1 MTVSAD
7 SRRREYQG
15 NGVTTIFNG
24 PMAFQR
30 SHVQAFLLSADGLV
44 LVPPANYDVERLG
57 QEAGTRVIMHTAPPV
72 DTELILLRTMPYT
85 QEVDVTNQGA
95 FHAETIEKGY
105 DALAMQIQQLDDST
119 LQLIFDGGEFVWDA
133 RGHRIIRVG
142 DARDP
147 MDAVNLRSLLL
158 LVEQII
164 GGGGSVGVNPKTFQ
178 FTGDGEQVQF
188 WMEGADIDSPEFYDT
203 YIETAPG
210 NREFIGQEP
219 VVDYVVELDIG
230 GGGAWITFSTPPG
243 DGVQGFAVLRGYAR
257 PYIGPPPMSWVDA
270 RTRIKVIEDGHQP
283 DIDDEFAT
291 LIYQHN
297 MVPGE
302 VVIQPTPPG
311 AVHSKL
317 YTGSYFSIQQEG
329 VANVSVV
336 GAAGVT
342 IQQAADCLPRTRVQG
357 SLITCTCID
366 GDLNRW
372 AVSGDMA
379 MA

>member
-1 MTVSAD
+1 MTVAAD

-30 SHVQAFLLSADGLV
+30 SHVQAFLLNDQGLV
-44 LVPPANYDVERLG
+44 LVPPADYDVERLG
-57 QEAGTRVIMHTAPPV
+57 QEAGTRVIMHAAPVV
-72 DTELILLRTMPYT
+72 DTTLILLRTMPYT

-105 DALAMQIQQLDDST
+105 DALAMQIQQLDDGT

-133 RGHRIIRVG
+133 RGSRIIRVG

-147 MDAVNLRSLLL
+147 QDAVNLRSLLL
-158 LVEQII
+158 LVEQVI
-164 GGGGSVGVNPKTFQ
+164 GGGGSVGVNPKTFE
-178 FTGDGEQVQF
+178 FEGDGEQTQF

-203 YIETAPG
+203 YIEMAAG
-210 NREFIGQEP
+210 DREFIGQQP
-219 VVDYVVELDIG
+219 VVDYVIELDSAS
-230 GGGAWITFSTPPG
+230 GGAWITFTAPPG
-243 DGVQGFAVLRGYAR
+243 DGVRGFTVLRGYAR
-257 PYIGPPPMSWVDA
+257 PYIGSPPMSWVDA
-270 RTRIKVIEDGHQP
+270 RTRIRVIDDGHEP

-297 MVPGE
+297 MVDGE
-302 VVIQPTPPG
+302 VLIQPTPPG
-311 AVHSKL
+311 AVDSKL

-329 VANVSVV
+329 VANVTVI
-336 GAAGVT
+336 GGAGVT

-372 AVSGDMA
+372 AISGDMA
-379 MA
+379 MV